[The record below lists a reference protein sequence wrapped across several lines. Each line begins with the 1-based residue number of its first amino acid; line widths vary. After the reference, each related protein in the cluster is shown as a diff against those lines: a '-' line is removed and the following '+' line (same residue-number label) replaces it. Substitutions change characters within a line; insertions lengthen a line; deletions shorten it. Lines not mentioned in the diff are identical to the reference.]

1 MASSSPSPLPSDRI
15 DLRPKL
21 VIHRDE
27 NPELWER
34 ISKVSPKRQGTFIMF
49 MLHQSLANE
58 KLAAMARTLMEGG
71 APLPREQ
78 LAHAQPQANDAAQGA
93 KAQPPA
99 PVATNAPVPAANEA
113 VPRGNEMDA
122 LSQAFGGDGLE
133 SFLSMGR

>member
-1 MASSSPSPLPSDRI
+1 MASSSPKPLPPDRI
-15 DLRPKL
+15 ELRPKL

-34 ISKVSPKRQGTFIMF
+34 FSKVSPKRQGAFIMF

-71 APLPREQ
+71 APLPREP
-78 LAHAQPQANDAAQGA
+78 LVPAQSGDSAQGV
-93 KAQPPA
+93 KEPPPA
-99 PVATNAPVPAANEA
+99 PVAAKVPVAAANEA
-113 VPRGNEMDA
+113 ADRGNEMDA

>member
-1 MASSSPSPLPSDRI
+1 MASSPKPLTPDRI
-15 DLRPKL
+15 ELRPKL

-27 NPELWER
+27 NQELWER
-34 ISKVSPKRQGTFIMF
+34 FSKVSPKRQGAFIMF

-58 KLAAMARTLMEGG
+58 KLAAMARAMEGG
-71 APLPREQ
+71 ASLPREP
-78 LAHAQPQANDAAQGA
+78 LAHAQSQAGDAAQGA

-99 PVATNAPVPAANEA
+99 PVAAKVPIQAANEA
-113 VPRGNEMDA
+113 APRVDEMDA

>member
-1 MASSSPSPLPSDRI
+1 MASSSPKPLPPDRI
-15 DLRPKL
+15 ELRPKL

-34 ISKVSPKRQGTFIMF
+34 FSKVSPKRQGAFIMF

-71 APLPREQ
+71 APLPREP
-78 LAHAQPQANDAAQGA
+78 LVPAQSGDGAQGV
-93 KAQPPA
+93 KEPPPA
-99 PVATNAPVPAANEA
+99 PVAAKVPIQAANEA
-113 VPRGNEMDA
+113 APRVDEMDA

>member
-1 MASSSPSPLPSDRI
+1 MASSSPKPLTPDRI
-15 DLRPKL
+15 ELRPKL

-34 ISKVSPKRQGTFIMF
+34 FSKVSPKRQGAFIMF

-71 APLPREQ
+71 APLPREP
-78 LAHAQPQANDAAQGA
+78 LVPAQAGDVAQGV
-93 KAQPPA
+93 KEPPPA
-99 PVATNAPVPAANEA
+99 PVASKVPVAAANEA
-113 VPRGNEMDA
+113 APRGNEMDA

>member
-1 MASSSPSPLPSDRI
+1 MASSNPKPLPSDRI
-15 DLRPKL
+15 ELRPKL

-27 NPELWER
+27 NQELWER
-34 ISKVSPKRQGTFIMF
+34 FSKVSPKRQGAFIMF

-71 APLPREQ
+71 APLPREP
-78 LAHAQPQANDAAQGA
+78 LMPAQSQSGDVAQGV
-93 KAQPPA
+93 KDLPPA
-99 PVATNAPVPAANEA
+99 QVATKVPVAAANEA
-113 VPRGNEMDA
+113 VDRSNEMAA

>member
-1 MASSSPSPLPSDRI
+1 MASSSPKPLPPDRI
-15 DLRPKL
+15 ELRPKL

-34 ISKVSPKRQGTFIMF
+34 FSKVSPKRQGAFIMF

-71 APLPREQ
+71 APLPREP
-78 LAHAQPQANDAAQGA
+78 LVPAQSGDVAQGV
-93 KAQPPA
+93 KEPPPA
-99 PVATNAPVPAANEA
+99 PVAAKVPVAAANEA
-113 VPRGNEMDA
+113 APRGNEMDA